1 MLEILTAN
9 SMADNM
15 QNVYT
20 PLPFK
25 MHFIFCILATLL
37 YLFQFYRKRSAYYLI
52 IMVAIDLTFVTQY
65 YTSKP
70 VILGLFIAELILLVA
85 AGITSH
91 MYNKKVRDENAQQ
104 EKEAEQKK
112 EAEKAFSEENKKI
125 VDNAF
130 DDKEDL

>member
-25 MHFIFCILATLL
+25 MHFVFCIVATLL
-37 YLFQFYRKRSAYYLI
+37 YLFQFYRKRSAYYLF
-52 IMVAIDLTFVTQY
+52 IMFAIDLTFITQY
-65 YTSKP
+65 YTNEP
-70 VILGLFIAELILLVA
+70 VIIGLFVTEIILLIA
-85 AGITSH
+85 AFISSH
-91 MYNKKVRDENAQQ
+91 IYNKKVRAENAQQ

-130 DDKEDL
+130 DDKEDI